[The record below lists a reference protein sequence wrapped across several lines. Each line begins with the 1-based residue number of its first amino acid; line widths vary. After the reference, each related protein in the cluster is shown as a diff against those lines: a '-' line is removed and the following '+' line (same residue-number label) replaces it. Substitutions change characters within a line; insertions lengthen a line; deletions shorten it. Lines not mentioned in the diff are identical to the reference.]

1 MVKVSL
7 RGDVHEYENGVTPYQ
22 IAQSISSGLARVAC
36 AAKIDGEGVDLR
48 TPIEK
53 DCEVEILTFDDPY
66 GKKAFWHTTSHVMAQ
81 AVLHLFPDAK
91 FSIGPA
97 IDNGFYYDFDVE
109 KPFTVDDL
117 KKIEEEMAKI
127 IKTGLELNK
136 CTMSA

>member
-53 DCEVEILTFDDPY
+53 DCEV
-66 GKKAFWHTTSHVMAQ
+66 
-81 AVLHLFPDAK
+81 
-91 FSIGPA
+91 
-97 IDNGFYYDFDVE
+97 
-109 KPFTVDDL
+109 
-117 KKIEEEMAKI
+117 
-127 IKTGLELNK
+127 
-136 CTMSA
+136 